1 MELLTDPQVWMG
13 FLTLTILEIVL
24 GIDNIVFISIL
35 TGRLPVAQ
43 QARARYLGLGLAM
56 FMRIALLLSLTT
68 IMKLTNDLF
77 VVLGEGISGRDL
89 ILLIGG
95 MFLLGKSTH
104 EVHNSLEGAGEAT
117 ARPVS
122 TMAAVLVQIA
132 LIDVVFSFD
141 SVITAVGLA
150 EHVEVMIAAIV
161 AAVLVMMLA
170 AGAIAEFVDTHPTI
184 KMLALSFLLM
194 IGLTLIAEGMG
205 VHVPKGYIYFAM
217 VFSFAVELLNI
228 RMRRKGPGGPVKLRK
243 AQLGDLIPGA

>member
-1 MELLTDPQVWMG
+1 MELLTDPQVWMA
-13 FLTLTILEIVL
+13 FFTLTILEIVL

-43 QARARYLGLGLAM
+43 QARARYLGLSLAM
-56 FMRIALLLSLTT
+56 FMRIGLLLSLTT
-68 IMKLTNDLF
+68 IMKLTTDLF
-77 VVLGEGISGRDL
+77 LVLGEGISGRDL
-89 ILLIGG
+89 ILIIGG

-104 EVHNSLEGAGEAT
+104 EVHNSLEGAQDSQ
-117 ARPVS
+117 ARPVT
-122 TMAAVLVQIA
+122 TMGSVLIQIA

-150 EHVEVMIAAIV
+150 EHVEVMVAAIV
-161 AAVLVMMLA
+161 VAVLVMMVA
-170 AGAIAEFVDTHPTI
+170 ANAIAEFVDTHPTI

-217 VFSFAVELLNI
+217 AFSFAVELLNI
-228 RMRRKGPGGPVKLRK
+228 RMRRKGPGGPLKLRK